1 MDAFTEL
8 AIEAIAML
16 QLDIKMMQVWTTLI
30 NFLETHITRIDWQS
44 TYLQGLLG

>member
-16 QLDIKMMQVWTTLI
+16 QLDIKMMQVCMH
-30 NFLETHITRIDWQS
+30 NFNLN
-44 TYLQGLLG
+44 L

>member
-16 QLDIKMMQVWTTLI
+16 QLDIKMMQVC
-30 NFLETHITRIDWQS
+30 ITWI
-44 TYLQGLLG
+44 

>member
-30 NFLETHITRIDWQS
+30 NFLETHITRID
-44 TYLQGLLG
+44 

>member
-16 QLDIKMMQVWTTLI
+16 QLDIKMMQVCITLI
-30 NFLETHITRIDWQS
+30 
-44 TYLQGLLG
+44 